1 PTCSTTYTS
10 SSSVSAGAATSCTG
24 AAAANY
30 SFTYY
35 PGTVTVQR
43 KGVVVTASNAT
54 VSYGSAPPS
63 ISPSYAGFV
72 NGQNSS
78 VVSNTTCG
86 SNYTVTTNVADT
98 APTTTCANAV
108 AANYS
113 FTYVSGTV
121 TVTQRQVTVTAESPT
136 VFYGAPVPTIG
147 FALANMANS
156 QTSSVFTT
164 QPTCTTVYTN
174 TDTVAMRPTTSC
186 SGAVA
191 ANYWFS
197 YTSGAVTIQPAV
209 ITVTASSHTRVY
221 GDTDIPA
228 PTPTYTG
235 WVNGNDNSI
244 LTTQAT
250 CSTTYAATSTVAAG
264 ATTSC
269 TGAVGG
275 NYTFA
280 YVNGT
285 VTVTR
290 ATLNVTASSVAS
302 IIYGAAVPTITP
314 SYTGFRNT
322 DGSGVV
328 SATTCSTTYTT
339 TSAYGTTPT
348 TSCANATAA
357 NYQFTYTSGTVT
369 IAKRTITVT
378 PPSPTVTYGD
388 ARPATTPTY
397 TGFVNSQDT
406 RVFDTL
412 ATCTTPYT
420 VLTSVAASVADRTIS
435 CTGAAALNYAFSYPS
450 GTITVQKKQLTVTAT
465 SHTVTYGD
473 PRPTVTPLSYTG
485 WVNDQNE
492 TTVAISGLT
501 CDAATYTI
509 ASSATTTPATTC
521 SGATATDYSFAY
533 VNGAITILTKALT
546 ITASSPSVTY
556 GDPVPSVTPAYSGL
570 ANAETASDLTT
581 PARCTTAYTVSSG
594 AGTT

>member
-1 PTCSTTYTS
+1 MLLTTLAARSSRAAVATS
-10 SSSVSAGAATSCTG
+10 SCSCAVG
-24 AAAANY
+24 ANY
-30 SFTYY
+30 S
-35 PGTVTVQR
+35 
-43 KGVVVTASNAT
+43 
-54 VSYGSAPPS
+54 
-63 ISPSYAGFV
+63 
-72 NGQNSS
+72 
-78 VVSNTTCG
+78 
-86 SNYTVTTNVADT
+86 
-98 APTTTCANAV
+98 
-108 AANYS
+108 
-113 FTYVSGTV
+113 
-121 TVTQRQVTVTAESPT
+121 
-136 VFYGAPVPTIG
+136 
-147 FALANMANS
+147 
-156 QTSSVFTT
+156 
-164 QPTCTTVYTN
+164 
-174 TDTVAMRPTTSC
+174 
-186 SGAVA
+186 
-191 ANYWFS
+191 
-197 YTSGAVTIQPAV
+197 
-209 ITVTASSHTRVY
+209 
-221 GDTDIPA
+221 
-228 PTPTYTG
+228 
-235 WVNGNDNSI
+235 
-244 LTTQAT
+244 
-250 CSTTYAATSTVAAG
+250 
-264 ATTSC
+264 
-269 TGAVGG
+269 
-275 NYTFA
+275 FA

-290 ATLNVTASSVAS
+290 ATLNVTASSGAS
-302 IIYGAAVPTITP
+302 IIFGAAVPTISP

-435 CTGAAALNYAFSYPS
+435 CTGAAALNYAFSYQS

-485 WVNDQNE
+485 WVNDQDE
-492 TTVAISGLT
+492 TTVAITGLT
-501 CDAATYTI
+501 CGAATYTI

-533 VNGAITILTKALT
+533 VNGAITILAKALT

-594 AGTT
+594 AGTTPATSCSGATSPNYTIGYGAGAVTIARRTVPVTATTQTVTYGDAAATLRALPTVEIVVAPARATPLTLQAQDGIWTGAAGEGTTRQWQSSTDGGATWSA